1 MDKRE
6 AIEALQKEY
15 HYSEILKEDEFIKQ
29 EDGTTQRN
37 KIYDIADAFG
47 IKLPVVTFQPDPN
60 EPKGPMPNH
69 TQECLDKKDWN
80 NTTPCACWKISYTG
94 IAAMDVVS
102 RIAQKYNI
110 YSNKF
115 GRGSAYRE
123 RLDSLKEKLKD
134 TITIDLSKGMIEI
147 PLDE

>member
-6 AIEALQKEY
+6 AIDALQKEY
-15 HYSEILKEDEFIKQ
+15 HYSEILVGDEFIKQ
-29 EDGTTQRN
+29 EDGTTIRN
-37 KIYDIADAFG
+37 KLYDIADAFG
-47 IKLPVVTFQPDPN
+47 IKLPVVTFQPNPD

-80 NTTPCACWKISYTG
+80 NNTPCPCWKISYTG

-110 YSNKF
+110 YSSKF

-123 RLDSLKEKLKD
+123 KLAKLKD
-134 TITIDLSKGMIEI
+134 SITIDLSKDMIEI
-147 PLDE
+147 LLED